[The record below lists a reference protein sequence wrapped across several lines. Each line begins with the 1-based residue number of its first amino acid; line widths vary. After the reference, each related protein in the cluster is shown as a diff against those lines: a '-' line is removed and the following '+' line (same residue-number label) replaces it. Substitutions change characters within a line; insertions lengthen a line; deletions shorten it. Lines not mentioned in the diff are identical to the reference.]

1 MSSFGIPD
9 LDPALEA
16 NLATGMQGVE
26 HLLREH
32 IKGDYPLVEET
43 SRHLVAAGGKRLRPL
58 LTLIS
63 SHYGDP
69 TRKEVIPAAVV
80 CELTHLAT
88 LYHDDV
94 MDEAPLR
101 RGVESANNRWGNT
114 IAILTGD
121 YLFSKASDLLADLG
135 PEAVRLQ
142 ARTFERL
149 VIGQIMETQGPQ
161 NGEDPLAHYLRV
173 VGDKTGSLIA
183 TRYGNVMGTR
193 GSVIPLFF
201 NQLKN
206 SLDLTVTN
214 LKMSRFL
221 MSVEE
226 SVELVLYALK
236 NAKSGDIFVQKSP
249 ACTIEILIKALSK
262 ILNKNPKLKVIGMR
276 HGEKEHETLISSEE
290 MFKTID
296 LGKYFRI
303 PQDTRDLNYEEY
315 FEKGNKKNIKIIS
328 KDYSSCNTKQ
338 LSILET
344 IKLINKSKVLVNFI
358 D

>member
-16 NLATGMQGVE
+16 DLATSMQGVE

-63 SHYGDP
+63 SHFGDP

-183 TRYGNVMGTR
+183 TSARFGALLSGANRETVETLTKFGEQIGIAFQLADDVIDIASESSQSGKTPGTDLREGVPTLVTLNVMASNKAEDAELKRLLSAPIHDEVEVQQVLRALRTHDGLQQARQQLGNIAKDARTAL
-193 GSVIPLFF
+193 GPLP
-201 NQLKN
+201 LN
-206 SLDLTVTN
+206 SAT
-214 LKMSRFL
+214 S
-221 MSVEE
+221 
-226 SVELVLYALK
+226 ALFSLCD
-236 NAKSGDIFVQKSP
+236 AVVDRS
-249 ACTIEILIKALSK
+249 A
-262 ILNKNPKLKVIGMR
+262 
-276 HGEKEHETLISSEE
+276 
-290 MFKTID
+290 
-296 LGKYFRI
+296 
-303 PQDTRDLNYEEY
+303 
-315 FEKGNKKNIKIIS
+315 
-328 KDYSSCNTKQ
+328 
-338 LSILET
+338 
-344 IKLINKSKVLVNFI
+344 
-358 D
+358 